1 LHLVVVLARLQ
12 LNALTLPRELH
23 SPLRLA
29 LVVQAVLLR
38 DQRQTEPQ
46 EAIRLYLELALQPL
60 PLTAAAQAAQQ
71 IQLVAFLVE
80 LVERHQVATLTTP
93 AVLEGQ

>member
-38 DQRQTEPQ
+38 GQRQTEPQ
-46 EAIRLYLELALQPL
+46 VAIRLYLELALQPL
-60 PLTAAAQAAQQ
+60 LLTAVAVAAQPIQQAA
-71 IQLVAFLVE
+71 
-80 LVERHQVATLTTP
+80 
-93 AVLEGQ
+93 